1 MSNTNVEIKKIDVE
15 KIRKDFPI
23 LSIKVNGKDLVYF
36 DNGATTQKPVPVMN
50 AVRNYNEK
58 LNGNPHRGAHY
69 LGVTSTKAYEQ
80 AREKVR
86 KFIGAEKASQI
97 IFTRNATESLNLI
110 AYSYGLNFIN
120 EGDEIVIAVSEHHS
134 NILPWQ
140 MVSKVK
146 GAVLKYMY
154 TDDDGKITEE
164 EYKNKITDRT
174 KIVAVAQM
182 SNVLGTKHP
191 VKQIA
196 KYAHEKGAV
205 VVIDG
210 AQSVPHMKVDVKDI
224 DADFFVFSG
233 HKMLSSMGIGVL
245 YAKEKLLEEMP
256 PFLRGGDMIEYVT
269 EQDATF
275 AELPFK
281 FEAGTQNVEGAVS
294 LGAAADYLNS
304 VGLDNIEAYEKEL
317 TKYALDKL
325 SDIDYVTVYGPGN
338 VEDRGGIISFN
349 IKGVHPHDVAT
360 VLNSYGVAV
369 RSGHHCAQPLMKYLG
384 IQASSR
390 ASFYFYNTYEEID
403 RFIEGVKNVRKWLGY
418 GRS

>member
-325 SDIDYVTVYGPGN
+325 PDIDYVTVYGPGN

>member
-1 MSNTNVEIKKIDVE
+1 MDVE